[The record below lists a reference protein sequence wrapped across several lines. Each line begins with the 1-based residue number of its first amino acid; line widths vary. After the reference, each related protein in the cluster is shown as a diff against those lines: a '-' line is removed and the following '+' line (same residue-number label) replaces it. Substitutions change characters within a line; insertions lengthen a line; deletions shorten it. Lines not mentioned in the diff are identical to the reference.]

1 MSDTNLLPMNY
12 FKYAFLFIFSLSS
25 WGFDCAPVTSP
36 IWQEVS
42 EGVSWTK
49 FNLAFTPYNK
59 SDRVWQSSMSRSV
72 TVRAL
77 KIDLSKNKLRFLS
90 PEHHVSCNPA
100 SERYIANIINESKA
114 PVIAAINAN
123 FFTMPA
129 GKILGL
135 AIDDQTI
142 WSDNIASQSISS
154 SGVFGILNSEY
165 FLETKDKF
173 LEQYGPVISGD
184 EARKYEFAVQAYPRL
199 VNNQVITVTDSVLNS
214 RRARTSIGIDAKSN
228 EVLLVTID
236 ARGEDKKSGM
246 TLYEYAHFVESEKCG
261 VSQKLALNLDGGG
274 STAFAIPSQNIFEQ
288 ADRCRKLG
296 NIITVQKQK
305 NI

>member
-1 MSDTNLLPMNY
+1 MSGKKHLAMNY
-12 FKYAFLFIFSLSS
+12 LKIAFLLMFSLKS
-25 WGFDCAPVTSP
+25 WGFDCAPVTAP

-59 SDRVWQSSMSRSV
+59 GDRVWQSSMSRSV

-90 PEHHVSCNPA
+90 PEQHVSCNSA
-100 SERYIANIINESKA
+100 SERYIAKIINESKA

-135 AIDDQTI
+135 AMDDQTI
-142 WSDNIASQSISS
+142 WSNDIASQSISS
-154 SGVFGILNSEY
+154 SGIFGILNSEY

-173 LEQYGPVISGD
+173 LEQYGPMISVD
-184 EARKYEFAVQAYPRL
+184 EARKYEFAVQGYPRL
-199 VNNQVITVTDSVLNS
+199 VNNQIITVTDSVLNS
-214 RRARTSIGIDAKSN
+214 RRARTSIGVDAKSN

-236 ARGEDKKSGM
+236 AGGEDKKSGM

-274 STAFAIPSQNIFEQ
+274 STAFAIPPQKIFEQ
-288 ADRCRKLG
+288 ADRCRNLG

-305 NI
+305 NL